1 MNPQEVG
8 AHTTSQ
14 FDQGVLVAL
23 KGVSINDQLRD
34 ILGTFYMQL
43 SDWRYGIYTYI
54 LSGGKSGKKCTDPNQ
69 KAVGIIF
76 FHFFFNWVSNLAQS
90 FGRHNAQ

>member
-1 MNPQEVG
+1 M
-8 AHTTSQ
+8 
-14 FDQGVLVAL
+14 VAL

-69 KAVGIIF
+69 KPVGIIIF
-76 FHFFFNWVSNLAQS
+76 IFSIGYQILLNLLGGTMRSEWVAEMSD
-90 FGRHNAQ
+90 